1 MEGKDDS
8 ASRACSDG
16 ESGVDEKE
24 ITDGAI
30 QPAAALKR
38 ARKRMIY
45 EHSDLTV
52 GPYRFMAYVFAPA
65 ESEKK
70 GSIGAGVFGVR
81 FKAGNGYRAL
91 LMQCNEGRSVQL
103 VACSVEDVKD
113 RLSAVEDFFRSAND
127 RSEINGDS
135 LRTDL
140 DRFARENGL
149 LVAAATLSISD
160 STQEDASFA
169 MVRVFMAGMP
179 PLVMIENGHY
189 HFPVRSG
196 IPLGINDLHIPMQPL
211 ELPVHASVYIHTPL
225 DGRKEELKEMHSMLS
240 HFKSEMLPEGVLLF
254 GLHLKKA
261 ES

>member
-8 ASRACSDG
+8 TSGACSDG
-16 ESGVDEKE
+16 ESGSDEKE
-24 ITDGAI
+24 ITDSAI
-30 QPAAALKR
+30 QSAAALKR

-45 EHSDLTV
+45 EHCDLSV

-65 ESEKK
+65 KSERK
-70 GSIGAGVFGVR
+70 GTIGEGTFSIR
-81 FKAGNGYRAL
+81 FREGNGYRAL
-91 LMQCNEGRSVQL
+91 LLQSDRGRSIQL
-103 VACSVEDVKD
+103 VACSVEDVKEH
-113 RLSAVEDFFRSAND
+113 LAAVEIFFKSVAERSDMNVD
-127 RSEINGDS
+127 TM
-135 LRTDL
+135 RTEL
-140 DRFARENGL
+140 DRFAKEHAL
-149 LVAAATLSISD
+149 LVSAATLSVSD
-160 STQEDASFA
+160 TTQEDASFA

-211 ELPVHASVYIHTPL
+211 ELPVHASLYIHTPL

>member
-1 MEGKDDS
+1 
-8 ASRACSDG
+8 
-16 ESGVDEKE
+16 
-24 ITDGAI
+24 
-30 QPAAALKR
+30 
-38 ARKRMIY
+38 MIY
-45 EHSDLTV
+45 EYSDLTV
-52 GPYRFMAYVFAPA
+52 GPYRFMAYVFAPT

-81 FKAGNGYRAL
+81 FRAGNGYRAL
-91 LMQCNEGRSVQL
+91 LMQSNEGRSVEL
-103 VACSVEDVKD
+103 IACSVEDVKD
-113 RLSAVEDFFRSAND
+113 RLAAVDDFFRSAND
-127 RSEINGDS
+127 KSEINGDS

-140 DRFARENGL
+140 ERFAKENGL

-196 IPLGINDLHIPMQPL
+196 IPLGISDLHIPMQQF
-211 ELPVHASVYIHTPL
+211 ELPVKASVYIHTPL
-225 DGRKEELKEMHSMLS
+225 DGRKEELKEMHSMLP
-240 HFKSEMLPEGVLLF
+240 HFNSEMLPDRVLLF
-254 GLHLKKA
+254 GLNLKKS